1 MSEAVQKPLTLLIV
15 EDDPGDFG
23 LIRAQIRLSGLER
36 SDHPGWVIWA
46 KSLAEGIEAAR
57 HHKPDLV
64 LLDLSLPDSSGLN
77 TVSALRVALPNKPL
91 VVLTGHDDPHLANA
105 ALQAGAQD
113 YLVKGQYE
121 ADTLGRT
128 IRYALVRETLE
139 ARSRLFEAALNS
151 AANGVVITDIDGH
164 IQWANPAFT
173 TLTGF
178 SLDEAQGRQPA
189 ELVGSGQQDQTFY
202 QQMWKTILAGQ
213 VWRGEVVNKRKD
225 GSLYHEALSISP
237 VLTGDG
243 TIQHFVAIKQ
253 DITAQKAMEAEL
265 FHLATTDAL
274 TGLANRRHFLAQ
286 MEKELARLQRFGEP
300 AALLMLDLDHFK
312 WINDGHGHAA
322 GDAVLKVFAETLRE
336 TLRKVD
342 LAGRLGGEEFAILLP
357 GTDIQAAYL
366 FAERLREQVAG
377 MAVSVGGQ
385 TLRVTV
391 SVGIGVLTRNDT
403 SADTVL
409 ARADKAL
416 YRAKAGGRDRVEI
429 SS

>member
-1 MSEAVQKPLTLLIV
+1 MSEPFQKPLTLLIV

-23 LIRAQIRLSGLER
+23 LIRAQVRLSGLER
-36 SDHPGWVIWA
+36 SDYPGWLIWA

-57 HHKPDLV
+57 RHKPDLV

-77 TVSALRVALPNKPL
+77 TVSALRGALPDKPL

-113 YLVKGQYE
+113 YLVKGQFE

-128 IRYALVRETLE
+128 VRYALVRETLE
-139 ARSRLFEAALNS
+139 ARSRLFEEALNS
-151 AANGVVITDIDGH
+151 AANGVFITDIEAH
-164 IQWANPAFT
+164 IQWVNPAFT
-173 TLTGF
+173 ALTGF
-178 SLDEAQGRQPA
+178 SPEEALGRQPG
-189 ELVGSGQQDQTFY
+189 ELLRSGQQDQTFY
-202 QQMWKTILAGQ
+202 QQLWDTILSGQ
-213 VWRGEVVNKRKD
+213 VWQGEIVNQRKD
-225 GSLYHEALSISP
+225 GERYHEALTISP
-237 VLTGDG
+237 VLAKDG
-243 TIQHFVAIKQ
+243 TIRHFVAIAQ
-253 DITAQKAMEAEL
+253 DISAQKMMEAEL
-265 FHLATTDAL
+265 IHLATTDAL
-274 TGLANRRHFLAQ
+274 TGLANRRHFLTQ

-312 WINDGHGHAA
+312 WVNDGYGHAA
-322 GDAVLKVFAETLRE
+322 GDTVLKGFAETLRE

-366 FAERLREQVAG
+366 FAERLREQVAR
-377 MAVSVGGQ
+377 MAVEIAGK

-391 SVGIGVLTRNDT
+391 SIGIAVLTRNDA

-416 YRAKAGGRDRVEI
+416 YRAKAGGRDRVEV